1 MYRATAAAAAAHERR
16 LAWQILRT
24 SWNEPERET
33 DTEYFDRR
41 AGEERRAADKANGHA
56 ARKAHQD
63 LADLHRLVA
72 EASRHCKPNL
82 RFGTIERR
90 EAMLDDALDDSFPA
104 SDPPAFTA
112 PAEATRWH

>member
-1 MYRATAAAAAAHERR
+1 LYPASAAAAAAHERR

-24 SWNEPERET
+24 SWDEPERES
-33 DTEYFDRR
+33 DAEYFDRR
-41 AGEERRAADKANGHA
+41 AEEEQRTADKANGA

-72 EASRHCKPNL
+72 EASRHRKPNL

-112 PAEATRWH
+112 PAEASRWH